1 MSMFSLK
8 FQISDLFQ
16 RRIPLTFRQLLSVDF
31 FLARMWHDKPNPLE
45 TVDLVTF
52 TEEIVKEKLYFLCD
66 VVCNEGH

>member
-8 FQISDLFQ
+8 FHISDLFQ

-31 FLARMWHDKPNPLE
+31 FLAQMWHDKPNPLE